1 MRSKP
6 MPKQPRLVLTAILY
20 DTAARLYR
28 LYFQRGKGYG
38 KTIPYEVK
46 RDLSADVEG
55 EKYTWRRVETICA
68 GWRLDVNTAS
78 VQIWKPGR
86 PVRDSEEDGL

>member
-1 MRSKP
+1 

-38 KTIPYEVK
+38 GMSSVVVTKDAPA
-46 RDLSADVEG
+46 SVEG
-55 EKYTWRRVETICA
+55 ETYDLMRVKQICACWYLAIDAQSVKTWR
-68 GWRLDVNTAS
+68 
-78 VQIWKPGR
+78 PGR